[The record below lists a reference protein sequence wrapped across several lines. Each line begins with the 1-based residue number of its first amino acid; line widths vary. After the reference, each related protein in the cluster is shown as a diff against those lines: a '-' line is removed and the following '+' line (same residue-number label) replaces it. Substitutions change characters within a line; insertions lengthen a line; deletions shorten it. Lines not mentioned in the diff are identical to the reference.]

1 VVGLLE
7 MQATDSELFIALVAA
22 VGTDLGMLTTEFE
35 TELTAYGYTTHQIRL
50 SDFLAELQGHDFTG
64 LPFDERLWAAM
75 DAGNQL
81 RRDWGRG
88 DALALAAISDI
99 VATRRETAP
108 SREEDG
114 EDTQPVNLDRAAF
127 VIRSLKTPDE
137 LRTLRAVYGPRVF
150 VVAAYSSEGDR
161 LSHLA
166 DEIRAS
172 RKNEDRSTWEH
183 LPEQLIGAIWMR
195 KRTLARMSLTPSI
208 GPTSSSAA
216 RTETLRGSISRER
229 SKSSSAIPSVRRL
242 ERSTLSSLPPARPGA
257 RQSSA
262 ARSERQ

>member
-1 VVGLLE
+1 

-88 DALALAAISDI
+88 DVLALAAISDI

-137 LRTLRAVYGPRVF
+137 LRTLRAVYGSSPRTAPKVTAF
-150 VVAAYSSEGDR
+150 PISQTRSAR
-161 LSHLA
+161 
-166 DEIRAS
+166 RA
-172 RKNEDRSTWEH
+172 RTR
-183 LPEQLIGAIWMR
+183 IGAR
-195 KRTLARMSLTPSI
+195 GSTSR
-208 GPTSSSAA
+208 SSS
-216 RTETLRGSISRER
+216 
-229 SKSSSAIPSVRRL
+229 
-242 ERSTLSSLPPARPGA
+242 
-257 RQSSA
+257 
-262 ARSERQ
+262 